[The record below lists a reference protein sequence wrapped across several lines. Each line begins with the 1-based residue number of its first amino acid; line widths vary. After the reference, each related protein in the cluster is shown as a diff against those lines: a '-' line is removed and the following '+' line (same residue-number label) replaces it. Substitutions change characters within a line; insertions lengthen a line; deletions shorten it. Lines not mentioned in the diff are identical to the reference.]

1 MKLSF
6 TKMHGLGNDFV
17 VLDFT
22 AQRVGLTA
30 TQAAHIADRHVGV
43 GCDQILIV
51 ETSNKAG
58 IDFKYRILNA
68 DGSEVGQCGNGARC
82 FVRYV
87 HEKGLSDKNPITVE
101 TLTGQMTLQAH
112 KGSDLVT
119 VDMGAPRFEPAQIPL
134 DSESRH
140 ATYTLSGISTKVD
153 GLSETAQSITF
164 SALSMG
170 NPHAVLVVDDV
181 ETAPVLKLGAELES
195 HPVFPEKA
203 NIGFMQ
209 INSRTDIS
217 LRVFERGSGE
227 TIACGS
233 GTCAAVVAGIQLG
246 LLDNKVVAHLR
257 RGDLT
262 IEWAGEG
269 QPVMMTGPA
278 ETSFEGVLKL

>member
-1 MKLSF
+1 MELKF

-22 AQRVGLTA
+22 DQVIALSEA
-30 TQAAHIADRHVGV
+30 QAAHIADRHFGV

-51 ETSNKAG
+51 EQSSRAD

-87 HEKGLSDKNPITVE
+87 HEKGLSEKNPITVE
-101 TLTGQMTLQAH
+101 TLTGVMVLSEDLATN
-112 KGSDLVT
+112 LVT
-119 VDMGAPRFEPAQIPL
+119 VDMGAPRFEPHDIPL
-134 DSESRH
+134 AAIKREPQYRLEH
-140 ATYTLSGISTKVD
+140 NGQEI
-153 GLSETAQSITF
+153 EF

-170 NPHAVLVVDDV
+170 NPHAVLMVDDV
-181 ETAPVLKLGAELES
+181 CSAPVNELGAALET
-195 HPVFPEKA
+195 HAMFPERA

-209 INSRTDIS
+209 VNSRKDIA
-217 LRVFERGSGE
+217 LRVFERGAGE

-233 GTCAAVVAGIQLG
+233 GTCAAVVAGIQAG
-246 LLDNKVVAHLR
+246 LLDNKVVAHLNA
-257 RGDLT
+257 GKLT
-262 IEWAGEG
+262 IEWQGEG
-269 QPVMMTGPA
+269 TSVMMTGPA

>member
-1 MKLSF
+1 MELKF

-22 AQRVGLTA
+22 RKVVPLSKD
-30 TQAAHIADRHVGV
+30 QAARIADRHFGV

-51 ETSNKAG
+51 EQSTRSD

-87 HEKGLSDKNPITVE
+87 HDKGLSTKNPLTVE
-101 TLTGQMTLQAH
+101 TLTGEMVLHADDS
-112 KGSDLVT
+112 GLVT
-119 VDMGAPRFEPAQIPL
+119 VDMGAPRFEPSDIPL
-134 DSESRH
+134 N
-140 ATYTLSGISTKVD
+140 ATQRNTTYELTVGKEVH
-153 GLSETAQSITF
+153 QF

-170 NPHAVLVVDDV
+170 NPHAVLLVDDV
-181 ETAPVLKLGAELES
+181 NTAPVTTLGAVLEK
-195 HPVFPEKA
+195 HPMFPDKA

-209 INSRTDIS
+209 INSRKNIN

-246 LLDNKVVAHLR
+246 LLDQRVEAHLN
-257 RGDLT
+257 GGKLT

-269 QPVMMTGPA
+269 YSVMMHGPA
-278 ETSFEGVLKL
+278 ETTFEGTLIL

>member
-1 MKLSF
+1 MELQF

-22 AQRVGLTA
+22 EQVIPLSEA
-30 TQAAHIADRHVGV
+30 QAAHIADRHFGV

-51 ETSNKAG
+51 ERSEKSD
-58 IDFKYRILNA
+58 IDFRYRILNA

-87 HEKGLSDKNPITVE
+87 HDKGLSDKNPITVE
-101 TLTGQMTLQAH
+101 TLTGQMTLSEDQA
-112 KGSDLVT
+112 SNLVT
-119 VDMGAPRFEPAQIPL
+119 VDMGAPRFEPSDIPL
-134 DSESRH
+134 NVDRRKSRYSLESDGT
-140 ATYTLSGISTKVD
+140 TY
-153 GLSETAQSITF
+153 EF

-170 NPHAVLVVDDV
+170 NPHAVLIVDDV
-181 ETAPVLKLGAELES
+181 DTAPVLELGAELEP
-195 HPVFPEKA
+195 HAIFPEKA

-209 INSRTDIS
+209 INSRSDIN

-246 LLDNKVVAHLR
+246 RLDNTVVAHLTG
-257 RGDLT
+257 GDLT

-269 QPVMMTGPA
+269 HSVMMTGPA
-278 ETSFEGVLKL
+278 QTSFEGTITL

>member
-1 MKLSF
+1 MELNF

-22 AQRVGLTA
+22 DKVIALSEA
-30 TQAAHIADRHVGV
+30 QAAHIADRHFGV

-51 ETSNKAG
+51 ERSARDD

-101 TLTGQMTLQAH
+101 TLTGEMSLFEDAETN
-112 KGSDLVT
+112 LVT
-119 VDMGAPRFEPAQIPL
+119 VDMGSPRFEPKDIPL
-134 DSESRH
+134 N
-140 ATYTLSGISTKVD
+140 V
-153 GLSETAQSITF
+153 AQRQDRYDLDLGDEKITF
-164 SALSMG
+164 AALSMG
-170 NPHAVLVVDDV
+170 NPHAVLIVDDV
-181 ETAPVLKLGAELES
+181 GSAPVQQLGSSLET
-195 HPVFPEKA
+195 HAMFPDRV

-209 INSRTDIS
+209 INHRADIS
-217 LRVFERGSGE
+217 LRVFERGAGE

-233 GTCAAVVAGIQLG
+233 GTCAAVVAGIQAG
-246 LLDNKVVAHLR
+246 LLDNKVVAHLNA
-257 RGDLT
+257 GDLT
-262 IEWAGEG
+262 IEWQGEG
-269 QPVMMTGPA
+269 HSVMMTGPA